1 MTYVNVLVTYR
12 FRSKLTGDDLNEMK
26 FVCNAC
32 PDTALVA
39 AIDSHLTWLVL
50 SPLNPRREDVEISL
64 NMKFLRYAQYDSIT
78 ANQWKCTL
86 GAKLCQANH
95 CLVSL
100 NQHLVMMSKRFMKK
114 Y

>member
-1 MTYVNVLVTYR
+1 MTYVNVLVVYR
-12 FRSKLTGDDLNEMK
+12 FRSNLTGDVLNEMK
-26 FVCNAC
+26 FAC
-32 PDTALVA
+32 SACSDTALVA

-50 SPLNPRREDVEISL
+50 SPFNPLREDVLISV

-100 NQHLVMMSKRFMKK
+100 NQHLIMMSKRFMRK